1 MNVRL
6 VGQGL
11 AEGSASHLIP
21 QMEGTG
27 KVQLEE
33 SSCEKKKC
41 TWGACGGAVT
51 RWGRR
56 KECIPEKGLEGG
68 HHLSLRLQ
76 QA

>member
-1 MNVRL
+1 MSGL
-6 VGQGL
+6 AGQGL

-41 TWGACGGAVT
+41 IWGVCVGGYCD
-51 RWGRR
+51 G
-56 KECIPEKGLEGG
+56 
-68 HHLSLRLQ
+68 
-76 QA
+76 

>member
-51 RWGRR
+51 R
-56 KECIPEKGLEGG
+56 
-68 HHLSLRLQ
+68 
-76 QA
+76 